1 MIFLLV
7 SGSNLKWLLLL
18 NSFLVFIAWISG
30 DSLLLLLVC
39 LYDVFFHLSIN
50 RPYCLSNFTVN
61 LLMASRA
68 ASERICGECRRLYT
82 LLDYYLFFI
91 FFFVRYPLLKFMLG
105 QLLILLLSKLLLQP
119 KVHLLLFDIHMVGD
133 HFVLYFLGFRF
144 LRLFKR

>member
-7 SGSNLKWLLLL
+7 PGINHKWLLLL

-30 DSLLLLLVC
+30 NSLLLLLVC
-39 LYDVFFHLSIN
+39 LYDIFFHLSIN
-50 RPYCLSNFTVN
+50 GPYCLSNFTIN

-68 ASERICGECRRLYT
+68 ASERICGECRRLYS
-82 LLDYYLFFI
+82 LLNHYLFLI
-91 FFFVRYPLLKFMLG
+91 FFLVRYPLLNFMLR

-119 KVHLLLFDIHMVGD
+119 EVHLLLFDFHMVGD